1 MNFWVDEMVRL
12 YFEGYS
18 LDQARTIVRKMMK
31 EEKREELRNGSKTAF
46 KYAG

>member
-18 LDQARTIVRKMMK
+18 LDQARTIVKKMMK
-31 EEKREELRNGSKTAF
+31 EYREELADGSEVIR
-46 KYAG
+46 Y